1 MRRSLAVIALA
12 GLLLAACGQ
21 TSDSGAAVSSSGG
34 TTAPSPTDSGPGSST
49 GSTSGSG
56 TGTPVPEALQFRA
69 PVVGGGELDMS
80 AYAGQTVAF
89 WFWAPT

>member
-12 GLLLAACGQ
+12 GLLLAACGE
-21 TSDSGAAVSSSGG
+21 TSDSGAA
-34 TTAPSPTDSGPGSST
+34 TTADGSTTNSTTNSST
-49 GSTSGSG
+49 GSTSG